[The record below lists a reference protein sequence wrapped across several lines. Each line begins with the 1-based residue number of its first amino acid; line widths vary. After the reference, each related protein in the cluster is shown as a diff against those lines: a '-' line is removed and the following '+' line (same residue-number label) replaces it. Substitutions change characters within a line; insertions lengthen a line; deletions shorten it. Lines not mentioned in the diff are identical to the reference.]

1 MVMPEKHSPAKGV
14 GRANAQRFTLNE
26 EDVYDDG
33 HLRVEHD
40 NYYVAYDG
48 KPIGLAR
55 SEFLIVSRLA
65 KNPERT
71 VTTEDLWR
79 FAWGDHKPYN
89 PISLRVYI
97 YRLRIKLEP
106 FGLKIETMI
115 NVGYRLVTAARG
127 KR

>member
-1 MVMPEKHSPAKGV
+1 MREKSSSEKSI
-14 GRANAQRFTLNE
+14 GRTNAQRFALDE

-33 HLRVEHD
+33 HLRVEHY

-48 KPIGLAR
+48 KPISLAR

-79 FAWGDHKPYN
+79 FARGDHKPYN

-97 YRLRIKLEP
+97 YRLRSKLEP

-115 NVGYRLVTAARG
+115 NVGYRLVTTGRG
-127 KR
+127 DR